1 MSTIIPKGGSHEL
14 CDSGDVQMVAIKKAS
29 DRACFPFS
37 LLTVG
42 AVWLAFV

>member
-14 CDSGDVQMVAIKKAS
+14 CDGGDVQMVTIKKAS
-29 DRACFPFS
+29 DCACFPFF